1 MKRLILRRITSLF
14 LSALFLFT
22 SPLYAYAAQG
32 PGESTAQDGQPVLM
46 PGESYYQY
54 QWALKNDGNI
64 RRISYILSAIPIRRG
79 PGEIGWLG
87 AQGQM
92 VREVVTD
99 SVNGIDI
106 NAEPA
111 WTYYEQTPSRRTVT
125 VALIDTGVDITH
137 SDLAGSIWINEDEI
151 PGDGIDNDGNGYVD
165 DVNGWNFYSNNN
177 QVFLGD
183 EDDHGTHGAGTIAG
197 AWDGQGITGIA
208 DGNYVKIMVL
218 KALGSENGQ
227 GMAQS
232 VKDAIRYAQAN
243 GADICNLSMGT
254 ASYDP
259 EMEALMQ
266 NSDMLFVVSAG
277 NGDNWGNGYNIDYWP
292 VFPAAYEGDN
302 IIAVGNLMFNGELDE
317 SSNFGLFSV
326 DIAAPGTYILST
338 TPGGYG
344 FMSGTS
350 MAAPMVTG
358 VAALVYSCR
367 TDLSLA
373 DVRQAILSSAR
384 PMESLTGKVSSCG
397 ILDAYGAITYGLTD
411 SAPSP

>member
-14 LSALFLFT
+14 
-22 SPLYAYAAQG
+22 
-32 PGESTAQDGQPVLM
+32 
-46 PGESYYQY
+46 
-54 QWALKNDGNI
+54 
-64 RRISYILSAIPIRRG
+64 LSAIPIRRG

-384 PMESLTGKVSSCG
+384 PMESLTGKVSSGG